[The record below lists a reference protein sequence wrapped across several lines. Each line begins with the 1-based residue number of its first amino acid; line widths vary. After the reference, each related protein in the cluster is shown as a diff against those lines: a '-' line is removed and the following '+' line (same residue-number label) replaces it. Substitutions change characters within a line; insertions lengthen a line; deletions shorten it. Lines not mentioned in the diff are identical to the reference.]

1 MRAPRT
7 DMPSRRLASYDLL
20 EPIGHGGMAIVY
32 RARQERLDRTVA
44 IKVLSENLA
53 ASTEFM
59 ERFRREA
66 RTAANLRH
74 PNVITVHD
82 FGEDEERGVPYLVL
96 EYIEGPTLADLM
108 DAGLDDA
115 RIPDLLDGIAAGL
128 DYAHARGVIHRDIKP
143 GNVLLTE
150 EGRPVLA
157 DFGLAWLLEGAHLTL
172 TGGVIGTPEY
182 MSPEQAAG
190 EPIDHRSDV
199 YALGVVLY
207 EMLIGERPFVAETPI
222 GVLLKHLQDP
232 APSVLIA
239 RPELPAAVDEVVS
252 RVLVKDPNER
262 FSSAGELAR
271 AFRAA
276 FTGATTPTTPVPPLV
291 FPTSAA
297 SMAVTPLA
305 ASPVTASA
313 APLPA
318 PATAAAGVSAD
329 ALRPLSAV
337 FRPELAPNSLA
348 PAPGGCAPAQPVVGP
363 PILVCPECA
372 TVLPPG
378 AGICPACKY
387 MIPLD
392 QLPKSPARQKIE
404 RREVVV
410 QMLQHNIRWTSEGL
424 QLARHHARDALRQA
438 TIDGWEPASIGDPY
452 RIVEGRSIAGSV
464 VESVVLNLERLR

>member
-1 MRAPRT
+1 MEPR
-7 DMPSRRLASYDLL
+7 RIASYTLL
-20 EPIGHGGMAIVY
+20 EPIGHGGMAVVY
-32 RARQERLDRTVA
+32 RARQESLDRTVA
-44 IKVLSENLA
+44 VKVLSDNLA

-82 FGEDEERGVPYLVL
+82 FGQDERGVPYLVL

-108 DAGLDDA
+108 DAGLDDS
-115 RIPDLLDGIAAGL
+115 RVPGLLDQIAAGL

-143 GNVLLTE
+143 GNVLITE
-150 EGRPVLA
+150 DGRAVLA

-207 EMLIGERPFVAETPI
+207 EMLVGERPFVAETPI

-232 APSVLIA
+232 APPLLDA
-239 RPELPAAVDEVVS
+239 RPDLPPAVGQVVDRS
-252 RVLVKDPNER
+252 LLKDPAQR
-262 FSSAGELAR
+262 YASAGELAR
-271 AFRAA
+271 AFREA
-276 FTGATTPTTPVPPLV
+276 FMQRPDVAPDVVSGTRNADVNADVQRG
-291 FPTSAA
+291 
-297 SMAVTPLA
+297 VTP
-305 ASPVTASA
+305 
-313 APLPA
+313 
-318 PATAAAGVSAD
+318 AG
-329 ALRPLSAV
+329 
-337 FRPELAPNSLA
+337 
-348 PAPGGCAPAQPVVGP
+348 
-363 PILVCPECA
+363 LVCPECSQQ
-372 TVLPPG
+372 LPPG

-392 QLPKSPARQKIE
+392 QLPKSSASRYKIE

-410 QMLQHNIRWTSEGL
+410 NLLPRGLRWNPDGLQHARR
-424 QLARHHARDALRQA
+424 LAAQALREA
-438 TIDGWEPASIGDPY
+438 TVEGWEPASIGEPY
-452 RIVEGRSIAGSV
+452 RLVEGRTIAGSV
-464 VESVVLNLERLR
+464 VESAILKLERIA